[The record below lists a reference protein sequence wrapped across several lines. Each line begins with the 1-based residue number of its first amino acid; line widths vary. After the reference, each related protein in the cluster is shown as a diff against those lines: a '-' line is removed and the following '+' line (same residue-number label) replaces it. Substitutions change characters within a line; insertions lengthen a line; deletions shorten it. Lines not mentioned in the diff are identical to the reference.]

1 VTILRDDRGSI
12 GIGAMIVFIAL
23 ILVAAVAS
31 TVIIKTIEDL
41 QQSGENTAS
50 NSKNLIS
57 NRVLVEGAYLTFNGA
72 ADCEA
77 TLYQH
82 SAFGGWSATYPV
94 GDYEGNDFLDP
105 DNDGNAEATSNDASS
120 IKVDDGCEI
129 IMYDNPDFSGWSARL
144 GGGDHSLADIRA
156 NSRPINCGGSG
167 CNDEISSIK
176 VLGFEVEFILKLA
189 SGSGDVSAGDISW
202 SISCDVG
209 GSASTDSE
217 NIVFGGASFLDNT
230 NTEGV
235 EINFIS
241 TEMLEVGPRFKVEAT
256 FKTCSPQ
263 IGDNIPLMIH
273 VEDGATSYYTLPIR
287 DLSLGTDI
295 FFNS

>member
-1 VTILRDDRGSI
+1 MRDTNGSI

-31 TVIIKTIEDL
+31 TIIIKTIEDL
-41 QQSGENTAS
+41 QQNGENTAS
-50 NSKNLIS
+50 DSRNLIS
-57 NRVLVEGAYLTFNGA
+57 NRAIVEGAYLTFNGA

-82 SAFGGWSATYPV
+82 AGFGGWSATYTV
-94 GDYEGNDFLDP
+94 GDYAGGDFLDP
-105 DNDGNAEATSNDASS
+105 NNDGFDEATSNDATT

-129 IMYDNPDFSGWSARL
+129 IMYDGSDFSGWSARL

-156 NSRPINCGGSG
+156 NSRPPNCGGSG

-176 VLGFEVEFILKLA
+176 VLGFEVEFHMKLA
-189 SGSGDVSAGDISW
+189 AGSRDVSVGDISW

-209 GSASTDSE
+209 SSAATDSE
-217 NIVFGGASFLDNT
+217 NIVVGGSSFLDNT
-230 NTEGV
+230 NTEGL
-235 EINFIS
+235 EMNFIS
-241 TEMLEVGPRFKVEAT
+241 SEMLEVGPRFKVEAT
-256 FKTCSPQ
+256 FKNCSPEV
-263 IGDNIPLMIH
+263 GDNIPLMVHIH
-273 VEDGATSYYTLPIR
+273 NGATSYYTLPIR

-295 FFNS
+295 LFRS